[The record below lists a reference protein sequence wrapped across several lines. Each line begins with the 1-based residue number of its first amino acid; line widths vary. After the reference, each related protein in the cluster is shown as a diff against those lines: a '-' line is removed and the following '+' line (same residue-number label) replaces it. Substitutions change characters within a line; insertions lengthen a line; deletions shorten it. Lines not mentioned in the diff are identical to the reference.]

1 MKKYFS
7 LLIVY
12 GLATL
17 QVFSQKSVIVNTNPT
32 MNDRFSKKSGNLSLS
47 TSLLKIG
54 KIKNNE
60 SKTDTVRIYN
70 GGARNMS
77 LAPGKIPAH
86 MHVTFGAW
94 DLAPK
99 MESWIAVSF
108 NAVKRS
114 DYGFVLDRFEILTND
129 SIQPKKI
136 ISVSAYLQEYFAPMS
151 AEDSLNVQKAKWI
164 ETSYDYG
171 KIRQGSKTTRN
182 FPITNEGKR
191 DLYVRKLRTNCNC
204 IKMSTSSDTIAP
216 GATVLLLV
224 EFDSANKE
232 GKDSRKM
239 NVFLNDPARPEV
251 VLEMKGEIE
260 K

>member
-1 MKKYFS
+1 MKKYF
-7 LLIVY
+7 LLLVVY
-12 GLATL
+12 AF
-17 QVFSQKSVIVNTNPT
+17 VAIKAFSQGVIVNSDPL
-32 MNDRFSKKSGNLSLS
+32 MNDRFSKKLGNLWLS

-54 KIKNNE
+54 KIKNNG

-70 GGARNMS
+70 GGMRNMS
-77 LAPGKIPAH
+77 LAPGKIPVH
-86 MHVTFGAW
+86 MHVTFGSW

-99 MESWIAVSF
+99 MESWIAVSYD
-108 NAVKRS
+108 AVKKN
-114 DYGFVLDRFEILTND
+114 DYGFVLDRFEIITND
-129 SIQPKKI
+129 SVQPKKI
-136 ISVSAYLQEYFAPMS
+136 ISVSAYLQEYFGVMS
-151 AEDSLNVQKAKWI
+151 AEDSLNIQKARWI

-171 KIRQGSKTTRN
+171 KIRQGSKVTHN
-182 FPITNEGKR
+182 FAIVNDGKR
-191 DLYVRKLRTNCNC
+191 DLYIRKLRSNCNC
-204 IKMSTSSDTIAP
+204 MKMSTSSDTIAP
-216 GATVLLLV
+216 GATVSLLV